1 MKYRIVADSGCDI
14 NQSTGEK
21 LDVTIVPLTIYIGD
35 KEFIDD
41 QSLDIQ
47 DMLKIMNE
55 TQSAPKTACPSPGD
69 FLEAYEGDDES
80 LFVVTLSS
88 GFSGTF
94 ASATMAREMFLEK
107 KKKFIHVFD
116 TLSAS
121 VGETLVSMKIHKL
134 ISEGL
139 GELEIVKTVNKYI
152 KEMKTLFLI
161 DSLDNLIKA
170 GRINKFVGR
179 MASALHVKPIMG
191 GQDGTIRMFE
201 KNRGYNRAFRRLVEI
216 IGEIGE
222 NLEEKTLGIAHCNCL
237 KRAEKF
243 RDEVLKKYNFK
254 NIIIVS
260 MNGLSSVYANEGG
273 LVIAF

>member
-1 MKYRIVADSGCDI
+1 MKYRIIADSGCDI
-14 NQSTGEK
+14 NQASGEK
-21 LDVTIVPLTIYIGD
+21 LDVTIVPLTICIGD
-35 KEFIDD
+35 KEFRGDH
-41 QSLDIQ
+41 SLDVEN
-47 DMLKIMNE
+47 MLNVMNAS
-55 TQSAPKTACPSPGD
+55 QIAPKTACPSPGD
-69 FLEAYEGDDES
+69 FMEAYEGEEES

-88 GFSGTF
+88 KISGTF
-94 ASATMAREMFLEK
+94 SSAAIAREMFLEK
-107 KKKFIHVFD
+107 KKKFIHIFD
-116 TLSAS
+116 SLSAS

-134 ISEGL
+134 ISQGL
-139 GELEIVKTVNKYI
+139 SELEVVKGVNRYI
-152 KEMKTLFLI
+152 QEMKTLFLI

-170 GRINKFVGR
+170 GRINKLVGKV
-179 MASALHVKPIMG
+179 ASVLHVKPIMG
-191 GQDGTIRMFE
+191 GQDGVIKMFE
-201 KNRGYNRAFRRLVEI
+201 KNRGYNRAFKRLVEI
-216 IGEIGE
+216 IGEIGD